1 MSKSRLIFRLAKRI
15 FHTLPFIILVAVG
28 VPIVGMAGNEMSKIL
43 GLKPVPVPVVGTGS
57 MYPSLFWSTSEGG
70 PEDESKKIVEE
81 YRNTPHLYRRFRG
94 VTLFGQTFGLRRVG
108 QGDMVAFQNA
118 QTAAIL
124 AEEGKNTDAGFIK
137 RVIGVPGDTIELR
150 DGFVYRN
157 EVLLKEPYIAL
168 ARSTYGGDSLQDCV
182 KLSLGPGKYFVLGD
196 NRKVSSDSRFELGL
210 IDESDIEYV
219 LPYPQQSIYVSLYRD
234 TSKDAELLGE
244 PSLASRE
251 FVNLLNAKRQSAGV
265 AQLSLSAGLAKS
277 STLRGEKLLQD
288 PNTSYGMQQAVRSA
302 GYSNIILGEFV
313 SYGHFSAQ
321 ELLENLLF
329 NTNTA
334 KQVLNSEYSDL
345 GISAVNREVNG
356 CPSQVIVGHLG
367 GYVPADYS
375 EDNIGSWRRLRDNL
389 LEVIPSWERAVGDE
403 RVNQGDLSQL
413 LTILRRR
420 LSLAQEIVGT
430 MEKKE
435 WLSASQES
443 RIQSDNQDA
452 EAAET
457 LARLLN
463 GE

>member
-1 MSKSRLIFRLAKRI
+1 MPKSRLIIRFVKRFLAV
-15 FHTLPFIILVAVG
+15 LPILVLVVVG

-70 PEDESKKIVEE
+70 PEDESKKVVEE
-81 YRNTPHLYRRFRG
+81 YRNTPHLYPRFRG
-94 VTLFGQTFGLRRVG
+94 LTLFGQTFGLRSIG

-118 QTAAIL
+118 QTKAIL
-124 AEEGKNTDAGFIK
+124 ADEGKNTNAGFIK

-157 EVLLKEPYIAL
+157 EVLLKEPYIASP
-168 ARSTYGGDSLQDCV
+168 RSTYGGDSLQDCV
-182 KLSLGPGKYFVLGD
+182 KLTLGPGKYFVLGD

-210 IDESDIEYV
+210 IGDSDIEYV
-219 LPYPQQSIYVSLYRD
+219 LPYAEQSIYLSLYRD
-234 TSKDAELLGE
+234 TEGDSELLGE
-244 PSLASRE
+244 PSLESRE
-251 FVNLLNAKRQSAGV
+251 FLNLLNAKRQSAGV
-265 AQLSLSAGLAKS
+265 AKLSLSPGLAKS

-288 PNTSYGMQQAVRSA
+288 PNTQYGLKQAIQSA
-302 GYSNIILGEFV
+302 GYSNILLGEFV

-334 KQVLNSEYSDL
+334 KQILDSKYSDL

-375 EDNIGSWRRLRDNL
+375 EDTVASWRRLRDNL
-389 LEVIPSWERAVGDE
+389 SEVLPSWERAVGNDQ
-403 RVNQGDLSQL
+403 VNQTDLAEL

-430 MEKKE
+430 MERKE
-435 WLSASQES
+435 WLSSAQES
-443 RIQSDNQDA
+443 RIEVDNQDA
-452 EAAET
+452 QSAEAI
-457 LARLLN
+457 ARRLN
-463 GE
+463 QE